1 QPPPEPPAAR
11 DAYARP
17 QPSVPAPGTHST
29 RNSHRGTRRDT
40 VGELARPAPPCR
52 PVRMPPR
59 HTTPLRARTRS
70 LRHYGHS
77 GFRPRARGG
86 ESAATAAG
94 PPARAPC
101 RARAKTVQLRNRGGH
116 RQRERRDRR
125 EGRGASAER
134 GWSGPRVRRSPSG
147 PASPAC
153 ATRSCSHRRGRC
165 ADGGRPSHAPITAG
179 SLAGASLVNVR
190 LARTPAS
197 AFSASGRA
205 GSLNP
210 LQSAHAYA
218 LLGVAQYLA
227 VQGADAA
234 AGSNGRSHL
243 EAERGAVAGA
253 SAAVLTYLFP
263 GSTQSFEDLVTA
275 QASAGPGQPHPW
287 FARGEAIGRAVGAGI
302 VTRARSDGFGRP
314 INPAPPIG
322 PGYWTTNATGL
333 PVAGGDMPGV
343 TPWFLTSA
351 NQFRPDPP
359 PASGSAEF
367 LAALAEIRAISDDR
381 TATQI
386 QTAAYWA
393 LNAGTV
399 TAAGFWLQVATDD
412 INAHGLSEREA
423 T

>member
-1 QPPPEPPAAR
+1 MSR
-11 DAYARP
+11 
-17 QPSVPAPGTHST
+17 
-29 RNSHRGTRRDT
+29 
-40 VGELARPAPPCR
+40 LAR
-52 PVRMPPR
+52 
-59 HTTPLRARTRS
+59 LS
-70 LRHYGHS
+70 IIL
-77 GFRPRARGG
+77 
-86 ESAATAAG
+86 SALA
-94 PPARAPC
+94 
-101 RARAKTVQLRNRGGH
+101 V
-116 RQRERRDRR
+116 
-125 EGRGASAER
+125 ASACTDR
-134 GWSGPRVRRSPSG
+134 TPGPTGLGITASRNGAPLSAG
-147 PASPAC
+147 LASPAWQ
-153 ATRSCSHRRGRC
+153 A
-165 ADGGRPSHAPITAG
+165 
-179 SLAGASLVNVR
+179 LAAASFIGP
-190 LARTPAS
+190 TPPT
-197 AFSASGRA
+197 

-227 VQGADAA
+227 VQEADAA
-234 AGSNGRSHL
+234 AGSNGGSQL

-287 FARGEAIGRAVGAGI
+287 FARGEAIGREVGAGI
-302 VTRARSDGFGRP
+302 VAKARSDHFGLP
-314 INPAPPIG
+314 LNPAPPVG
-322 PGYWTTNATGL
+322 PQYWTSNSPTA

-351 NQFRPDPP
+351 NKFRPGPP
-359 PASGSAEF
+359 PAFGSAEF
-367 LAALAEIRAISDDR
+367 VAVLAEIRTISDTR

-423 T
+423 THVYALTSAVMFDAGIGCWDAKLFYWLVRPWKADPLITTTAAVGKPNHPSYPSGHSCVSSSGAEVISTFFPEQRPQLAAMVEEAGLSRMYGGIHYRFDIEAGQALGRNVAQFAIAADASRNSVLTPH